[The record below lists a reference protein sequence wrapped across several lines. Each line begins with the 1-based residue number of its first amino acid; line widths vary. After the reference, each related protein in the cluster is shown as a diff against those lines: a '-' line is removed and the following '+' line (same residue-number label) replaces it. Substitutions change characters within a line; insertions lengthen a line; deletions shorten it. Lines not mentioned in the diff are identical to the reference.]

1 MAKSILQTYDEMQSQ
16 LGVDTISYAAGQ
28 SKQTPYSMDDSKNVD
43 EQVLTAAKF
52 LVGRGGVVNDVP
64 YSSTVDRSK

>member
-1 MAKSILQTYDEMQSQ
+1 MAKSILQTYDEMQSE
-16 LGVDTISYAAGQ
+16 LGVDTISFSAGQ

-43 EQVLTAAKF
+43 DQVLTASTF
-52 LVGRGGVVNDVP
+52 LVGRGGVVSDVP